1 MKNHLQKIWESYYYN
16 VLYSTVHN
24 SFEMQMWYQIYAT
37 NEESMKRIYGY
48 VVSFK
53 WGGETTVIY
62 LHVTLRVTNHL
73 SQDAFL
79 PLCQSP

>member
-1 MKNHLQKIWESYYYN
+1 MQEMKNQLKE
-16 VLYSTVHN
+16 
-24 SFEMQMWYQIYAT
+24 
-37 NEESMKRIYGY
+37 YGY

-53 WGGETTVIY
+53 AGGETTVIY